1 MYIVGTYI
9 VSKLTGMRYVDF
21 VNKRIF
27 KSPGMSSSTYS
38 IDAAIRTGKF
48 TGTWTYFGR
57 YIPPWLE
64 EGYVDLMS
72 GAAGVISSVEDLVR
86 HTVWSALDST
96 HVLINRSFG
105 TECI

>member
-27 KSPGMSSSTYS
+27 KPLGMSSSTYS
-38 IDAAIRTGKF
+38 IDAAIRTGRF

-57 YIPPWLE
+57 YIPTWLKE
-64 EGYVDLMS
+64 EFLDLMA
-72 GAAGVISSVEDLVR
+72 GPAGVISSVEDLVG
-86 HTVWSALDST
+86 HTIWSALYST
-96 HVLINRSFG
+96 YVLNRPFG

>member
-9 VSKLTGMRYVDF
+9 VSRLTGMRYVDF
-21 VNKRIF
+21 VHKRIF
-27 KSPGMSSSTYS
+27 KPLGMKSSTYS
-38 IDAAIRTGKF
+38 IDGAVRTGRF
-48 TGTWTYFGR
+48 TGTWTTFGR

-64 EGYVDLMS
+64 EGFVGLMA

-86 HTVWSALDST
+86 HTIWSALYST
-96 HVLINRSFG
+96 HLLKRSFG

>member
-9 VSKLTGMRYVDF
+9 VAKLTGMRYVDF
-21 VNKRIF
+21 VDKRIF
-27 KSPGMSSSTYS
+27 KPLGMSSTTYS
-38 IDAAIRTGKF
+38 IDAAVQTGRF
-48 TGTWTYFGR
+48 TGTWTTFGR

-64 EGYVDLMS
+64 EGFVDLMA

-86 HTVWSALDST
+86 HTIWSALYLT
-96 HVLINRSFG
+96 HVLNRSFG